1 MLPVVA
7 IVGRPNVGKSS
18 LMNALL
24 RRRKAIVDD
33 MAGVTRDRVA
43 ARVRLDGRHVE
54 LVDTGGIGIVDT
66 QALEA
71 HVEAQIAQALEV
83 ADAMIFL
90 TDARE
95 GLTTIDVEIA
105 RVLRQKNVPIVLAV
119 NKAEGRKAE
128 ATVGEFAKLGIE
140 PLPISALERQGLDT
154 LAELIVEQLPQA
166 DGDEED
172 VEEPILKIAIVGRVN
187 TGKSTFLNALAG
199 SERAIVSEIPG
210 TTRDSVDLHFQKDG
224 RTLLLTD
231 TAGMKKESAVQG
243 SVDFYAQRRAEH
255 AIQRAESILLMLDC
269 TQEITTTD
277 RRIAGMIADAV
288 KPVVIVANKWDL
300 AKDEIATG
308 QFADYVSKRLP
319 GLHFAP
325 IAFCSA
331 KDDKNVLAAID
342 TAQSLA
348 KKARLRVG
356 TAEINKVLAAAFKD
370 TRPPIR
376 LKGRPKIYYGTQT
389 DVNPPTLMLFVN
401 DPRIF
406 RKGYRRF
413 LENRFREALPF
424 DELPLRIIYKRRKS
438 LFSK

>member
-1 MLPVVA
+1 MAPLQSGVSIPVVA

-166 DGDEED
+166 DEED

-199 SERAIVSEIPG
+199 SERAIVSELHPHEPTSAPRCLELEPG
-210 TTRDSVDLHFQKDG
+210 R
-224 RTLLLTD
+224 
-231 TAGMKKESAVQG
+231 AVG
-243 SVDFYAQRRAEH
+243 
-255 AIQRAESILLMLDC
+255 
-269 TQEITTTD
+269 
-277 RRIAGMIADAV
+277 
-288 KPVVIVANKWDL
+288 
-300 AKDEIATG
+300 
-308 QFADYVSKRLP
+308 
-319 GLHFAP
+319 
-325 IAFCSA
+325 
-331 KDDKNVLAAID
+331 
-342 TAQSLA
+342 
-348 KKARLRVG
+348 
-356 TAEINKVLAAAFKD
+356 
-370 TRPPIR
+370 
-376 LKGRPKIYYGTQT
+376 
-389 DVNPPTLMLFVN
+389 
-401 DPRIF
+401 
-406 RKGYRRF
+406 
-413 LENRFREALPF
+413 ALPF
-424 DELPLRIIYKRRKS
+424 LLVR
-438 LFSK
+438 